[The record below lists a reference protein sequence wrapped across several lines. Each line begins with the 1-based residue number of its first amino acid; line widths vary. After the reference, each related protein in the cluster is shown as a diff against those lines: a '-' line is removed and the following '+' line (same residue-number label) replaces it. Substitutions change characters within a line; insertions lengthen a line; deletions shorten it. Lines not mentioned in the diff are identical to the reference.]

1 MMIKIRV
8 LLFAFLF
15 SLPPFTNMALAD
27 EVFEFESY
35 KELLT
40 LFDKLGYT
48 EAAWDKGLRDVSR
61 VYLSHMPSRW
71 RGKHSKEVQVRLKK
85 ELFFRVLAPLILRS
99 NESIMQDRE
108 RLMLFVDG
116 TDKDAGWIS
125 ALAVRYRVIDS
136 PQSEVGPEQL
146 KELMNRVDIVPPSLA
161 MAQTAEESGWGTSR
175 FADQGN
181 AMFGQ
186 WAWGENAIKPEQQR
200 AGKGNYGIAAFDS
213 PQASVNGYMMNINT
227 HRAYAP
233 LRGKRA
239 QMRSE
244 GQLPTG
250 VALAPTLIKYSER
263 GQHYVDTLNSI
274 MSYNKLAEIDE
285 ARLVGP
291 VILLTPVGAD
301 SD

>member
-1 MMIKIRV
+1 VKAIKPPV
-8 LLFAFLF
+8 VALLF
-15 SLPPFTNMALAD
+15 SLLLFTNIAVAD

-40 LFDKLGYT
+40 LFEELGYT
-48 EAAWDKGLRDVSR
+48 EAAWDLGLRDVNR
-61 VYLSHMPSRW
+61 VYLSNMPSRW
-71 RGKHSKEVQVRLKK
+71 RGKSSKEVQVRLKK

-99 NESIMQDRE
+99 NELIMQDRE
-108 RLMLFVDG
+108 RLKSFVDG
-116 TDKDAGWIS
+116 ADKDKDWVAE
-125 ALAVRYRVIDS
+125 LAVRYRIIDS
-136 PQSEVGPEQL
+136 IESEVGSEQL
-146 KELMNRVDIVPPSLA
+146 KELINRVDIIPPSLA

-186 WAWGENAIKPEQQR
+186 WAWGDKAIKPKQQR

-213 PQASVNGYMMNINT
+213 PQDSVSGYMMNINT

-233 LRGKRA
+233 LRDKRA
-239 QMRSE
+239 QMRSK
-244 GQLPTG
+244 GQAPTG
-250 VALAPTLIKYSER
+250 VALAPTLLNYSER

-274 MSYNKLAEIDE
+274 MSYNKLDEIDE

-291 VILLTPVGAD
+291 VILLVPAGAG

>member
-1 MMIKIRV
+1 VKAIKNPVIA
-8 LLFAFLF
+8 LLF
-15 SLPPFTNMALAD
+15 SLLLFTNIAVAD

-40 LFDKLGYT
+40 LFEELGYT
-48 EAAWDKGLRDVSR
+48 ETAWDLGLRDVNR
-61 VYLSHMPSRW
+61 VYLSNMPSRW
-71 RGKHSKEVQVRLKK
+71 RGKSSKEVQVRLKK

-99 NESIMQDRE
+99 NELIMQDRE
-108 RLMLFVDG
+108 RLMSFVDG
-116 TDKDAGWIS
+116 ADKDKDWVAE
-125 ALAVRYRVIDS
+125 LAVRYRIIDS
-136 PQSEVGPEQL
+136 IESEVGSEQL
-146 KELMNRVDIVPPSLA
+146 KELINRVDIIPPSLA

-186 WAWGENAIKPEQQR
+186 WAWGDKAIKPKQQR

-213 PQASVNGYMMNINT
+213 PQDSVSGYMMNINT

-233 LRGKRA
+233 LRDKRA
-239 QMRSE
+239 QMRSK
-244 GQLPTG
+244 GQAPTG
-250 VALAPTLIKYSER
+250 VALAPTLLNYSER

-274 MSYNKLAEIDE
+274 MSYNKLDEIDE

-291 VILLTPVGAD
+291 VILLVPAGAG